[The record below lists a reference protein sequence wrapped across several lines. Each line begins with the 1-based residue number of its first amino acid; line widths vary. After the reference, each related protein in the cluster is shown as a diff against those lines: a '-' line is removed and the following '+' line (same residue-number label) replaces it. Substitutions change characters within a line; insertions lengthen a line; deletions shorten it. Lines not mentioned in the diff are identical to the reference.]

1 MKIGW
6 PSTILLI
13 LLTTC
18 GSAIAQAK
26 HTHLYGQMH
35 FSAEH
40 TRVEGQVQIPEDVL
54 AILRQNEMV
63 QALLED
69 EKLSAEKL
77 PQAWFSAYAIHL
89 SNPSQVDFVVVGE
102 GPFLG
107 ANVTTFW
114 VYCSTPHGHELV
126 LAAPAHDLVVKR
138 ARWKG
143 YREIELTSA
152 TAVGFSSVLLRWDG
166 RKYAAY
172 RKKLEH
178 IQ

>member
-6 PSTILLI
+6 SSTILLI
-13 LLTTC
+13 QVILC
-18 GSAIAQAK
+18 GSGITQAK
-26 HTHLYGQMH
+26 HTHSYEQMH

-40 TRVEGQVQIPEDVL
+40 TGVEEQVPIPEDVL
-54 AILRQNEMV
+54 AILRQDEMV
-63 QALLED
+63 RTLLED

-77 PQAWFSAYAIHL
+77 PRTWFSASAIHL
-89 SNPSQVDFVVVGE
+89 SNPGQVDLVVVGE
-102 GPFLG
+102 GPILG

-114 VYCSTPHGHELV
+114 VFCSTPHGHELV
-126 LAAPAHDLVVKR
+126 LTAPEHDLVVKR
-138 ARWKG
+138 GRWKG

-152 TAVGFSSVLLRWDG
+152 TAVGFSRMLLRWDG

-172 RKKLEH
+172 REKSEH